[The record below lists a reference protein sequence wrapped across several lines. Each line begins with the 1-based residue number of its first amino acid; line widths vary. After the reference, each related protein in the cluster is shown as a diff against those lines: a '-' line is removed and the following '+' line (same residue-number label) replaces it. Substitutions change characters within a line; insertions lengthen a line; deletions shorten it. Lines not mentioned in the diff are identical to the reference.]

1 MQIFFQS
8 NVSVAVQFRP
18 WFKFYFVLSQTHYHI
33 IIIHYNAKKQRK
45 IKIEPN
51 KNVTAVF
58 RNMRTLLKSTVSRST
73 FFVAVNHNYGDS

>member
-1 MQIFFQS
+1 MH
-8 NVSVAVQFRP
+8 VSFGTCCGSILSLVQFL
-18 WFKFYFVLSQTHYHI
+18 FFLFQTHYHI

-73 FFVAVNHNYGDS
+73 FFAAVNHNNYGDS

>member
-1 MQIFFQS
+1 MQ
-8 NVSVAVQFRP
+8 VSFGTCCGSILSLVQFL
-18 WFKFYFVLSQTHYHI
+18 FSFVSNSLSYHYHTL
-33 IIIHYNAKKQRK
+33 QRQK

-73 FFVAVNHNYGDS
+73 FFAAVNHNYGDS

>member
-1 MQIFFQS
+1 MFLL
-8 NVSVAVQFRP
+8 VHVVVQFYR
-18 WFKFYFVLSQTHYHI
+18 WFNFYFLLFQTHYHI
-33 IIIHYNAKKQRK
+33 IIIHYNTKKQRK

-73 FFVAVNHNYGDS
+73 FFAAVNHNYGDS